1 MTQRILFVCLGNI
14 CRSPT
19 AHGVFRAIAAAR
31 GLQVAVDS
39 AGTGGWHLGKPPD
52 PRAQAEALRRGY
64 DISDLRA
71 RQTQATDFSRF
82 NLILAMDM
90 DNLAAL
96 ERLRPAGNETPVRLF
111 LDYAGQIG
119 AEVPDPWYE
128 GGFDHVLDLIEAASH
143 RLAETI

>member
-31 GLQVAVDS
+31 GLKVAVDS
-39 AGTGGWHLGKPPD
+39 AGTGSWHLGKPPD

-71 RQTQATDFSRF
+71 RQAQATDFSRF
-82 NLILAMDM
+82 DLILAMDM

-96 ERLRPAGNETPVRLF
+96 ERLRPAGNETPVHLL
-111 LDYAGQIG
+111 LDYAGQVA

-143 RLAETI
+143 GLAETL